1 MTAAAAQ
8 AHDGRLVANLMHFA
22 RTLSAA
28 GLPVGP
34 GKVLDAVAAVEAVGI
49 TDRRDFYWTLH
60 AVFVNRRDQREIF
73 DQACHIFWRTP
84 DLLGKMM
91 SLLLP
96 QLEDPNREQQPEM
109 IRRLAEA
116 LHQDR
121 GSQPQAP
128 NEDREDVEIDA
139 TMTFSEREILRTMDF
154 EAMSREETARAEAA
168 IRRLRLPLNEVPI
181 RRWEPD
187 PRGLRADMRATLR
200 AAVRAQDLV

>member
-1 MTAAAAQ
+1 M
-8 AHDGRLVANLMHFA
+8 HGRLERKVLW
-22 RTLSAA
+22 AA
-28 GLPVGP
+28 GHPILERFPD
-34 GKVLDAVAAVEAVGI
+34 VLRLFAIESLGNHLDL
-49 TDRRDFYWTLH
+49 D
-60 AVFVNRRDQREIF
+60 
-73 DQACHIFWRTP
+73 HIPWRKP

-96 QLEDPNREQQPEM
+96 QIEDPSRAQEQQEM

-121 GSQPQAP
+121 GSHPQAP
-128 NEDREDVEIDA
+128 EEEREDVEIDA
-139 TMTFSEREILRTMDF
+139 TMTFSEREIRRTMDF

-200 AAVRAQDLV
+200 AAIRAQDLVLLKRRARSCCSTSASPVTSTTRAASQITR